1 MSGAWL
7 GEWNLLYERVEG
19 LSRAAA
25 EMRGTLGVHSQDL
38 SSVVRK
44 IIGPA
49 TLETIKALQRFRT
62 RFADSLPKGA
72 VLTLSRL
79 DSLHL
84 NLTNDAAALGN
95 LQVMA
100 GVLATVSEVDFCLGD
115 AEIAGQRLVDRAFLH
130 LNRSLVVDPQMRA
143 RWKAAFKVNEPACE
157 KLGAV
162 HLLGHGIYAFK
173 TSAAG
178 GATDLVLSK
187 PLTGEHA
194 EAADFLVLTEW
205 KRVVDEQTT
214 ADTAAAARTQ
224 ATAYTQHVLAGV
236 ELRRVR
242 YVVLVSLRQLVAC
255 PADVQ
260 GAGGVTFRHVNV
272 AVDPDSPSVLG
283 RRSRSLSPSA
293 SPAQEG
299 P

>member
-7 GEWNLLYERVEG
+7 GEWKLLYERVEG
-19 LSRAAA
+19 LSRAAGQ
-25 EMRGTLGVHSQDL
+25 MRGTLGVNSQDL
-38 SSVVRK
+38 SSVVRNV
-44 IIGPA
+44 IGPA
-49 TLETIKALQRFRT
+49 TLATIKALLSFRT
-62 RFADSLPKGA
+62 RFADSLPEGA
-72 VLTLSRL
+72 VLSLSRL
-79 DSLHL
+79 DALHV
-84 NLTNDAAALGN
+84 NLTSDAAALGT
-95 LQVMA
+95 LQVTA
-100 GVLATVSEVDFCLGD
+100 GVLATASEVNFCLGD

-130 LNRSLVVDPQMRA
+130 LNRSLVVDPQLQA
-143 RWKAAFKVNEPACE
+143 RWKAAFEVDEPACE

-162 HLLGHGIYAFK
+162 HLLGHGIYPFK

-187 PLTGEHA
+187 PLTGEDA
-194 EAADFLVLTEW
+194 SAADFLVLTEW
-205 KRVVDEQTT
+205 KRVVDEDTT
-214 ADTAAAARTQ
+214 VDTAAAARVQ

-242 YVVLVSLRQLVAC
+242 YVVLVSLRQLIAC

-283 RRSRSLSPSA
+283 KRSPRVA
-293 SPAQEG
+293 
-299 P
+299 